1 MFFESRAGIAGAP
14 DAVSER
20 VVARQIM
27 EKLPVESRITGNKN
41 HACVRVFF
49 DPNTKSEQHGWRSV
63 ESRLWLARKPANRRR
78 L

>member
-1 MFFESRAGIAGAP
+1 
-14 DAVSER
+14 
-20 VVARQIM
+20 
-27 EKLPVESRITGNKN
+27 
-41 HACVRVFF
+41 VRVFF